1 MIEVVTFIGSVV
13 KNEFFLGVC
22 ASLLAAI
29 LFPTIS
35 ELGSALLAK
44 LFGWLPIQGKT
55 DLSNCTWR
63 ATFHVQSERL
73 PPQVTDEEVKVRQF
87 GNRIFVK
94 FKTGPLEF
102 QARGVIDGGRYV
114 TGTWQDKTQGGY
126 HGSFQLIIDPI
137 TRNMAGKWIGYS
149 TLGIVKEGA
158 WEWTRNTPN
167 PALKRDAPK
176 AARPLA

>member
-1 MIEVVTFIGSVV
+1 MTDILALIGSAL

-22 ASLLAAI
+22 ASLLAAA

-35 ELGSALLAK
+35 DVGSALLAR
-44 LFGWLPIQGKT
+44 LFGWLPLQGKT
-55 DLSNCTWR
+55 NLSSTTWR

-73 PPQVTDEEVKVRQF
+73 PPQVTDEEVIVRQF
-87 GNRIFVK
+87 GNRVFVR

-102 QARGVIDGGRYV
+102 FARGVIDSGRYV
-114 TGTWQDKTQGGY
+114 TGTWHDKTQGGY
-126 HGSFQLIIDPI
+126 HGAFQLIIDPI

-149 TLGIVKEGA
+149 THGAVKEGL

-167 PALKRDAPK
+167 KRSQGTPASGHP
-176 AARPLA
+176 